1 MQLNHEYFNV
11 LDIEYISEEIMNQ
24 YYILTGPPGSGKT
37 SILAELSKRGFPIVD
52 EPARQVLEQQRRIDG
67 EGVYDKNPFLFK
79 ELMLSRMLYDYE
91 SAPRHG
97 LVFFDRGL
105 PDLIAYSKC
114 FNLDTGSEL
123 KASHI
128 YRYNSTVFFAPAWEQ
143 IYINDAERRLTFDA
157 AQVFENDLRQVYAEL
172 GYKLIDIPLLSVC
185 ERVSFLQNIIH
196 GF

>member
-1 MQLNHEYFNV
+1 MSNFNV
-11 LDIEYISEEIMNQ
+11 LDIEYFFEEIMNQ
-24 YYILTGPPGSGKT
+24 HYILTGPPGSGKT

-52 EPARQVLEQQRRIDG
+52 EPARRVLIQQRRIGG

-91 SAPRHG
+91 SAPKYD

-114 FNLDTGSEL
+114 FNLDIGSEL
-123 KASHI
+123 KAIHT

-143 IYINDAERRLTFDA
+143 IFINDAERRLSFDA
-157 AQVFENDLRQVYAEL
+157 AQVFENDLRQVYTEL
-172 GYKLIDIPLLSVC
+172 GYQLIDIPLLSVC
-185 ERVSFLQNIIH
+185 ERVNFLLNIIQ